1 MVYNDDKTRVLIT
14 GEKMYDVSSNPSKAD
29 FKDIMKIKIIDFNEE
44 DKQIT
49 FDLIGFNCALVN
61 SFRRILLGEI
71 PTMAFEKF
79 HRAINSTY
87 IKDEI
92 MAHRLSLLPIR
103 ADANL
108 FKETNEEELACYDPV
123 TDQGL
128 LPDRHLKFVVDV
140 ECTWKPGADK
150 KSDREVSMDNYKVLS
165 GQVKWVP
172 FQGQEATYG
181 DIGLVWDDILLA
193 KMSVG
198 QKLEGT
204 LIAVKGT
211 CKTHSKHQACHAYY
225 KLMPTIKLKRR
236 FFNEEARKLQKC
248 FEKGVIE
255 CIKNEDG
262 DEEASVIHQKARDD
276 TCSREVYN
284 QGFTHHD
291 VECGMDRN
299 HFIFSIE
306 SENCSKN
313 PDELFC
319 ESLKVLMAK
328 CTTLLEFMESINDE
342 EN

>member
-14 GEKMYDVSSNPSKAD
+14 GEKMYDVSSNPSTKD
-29 FKDIMKIKIIDFNEE
+29 FKDTVKINIVNFNEE
-44 DKQIT
+44 DKEIT

-61 SFRRILLGEI
+61 AFRRVLLSEI

-92 MAHRLSLLPIR
+92 MAHRLSLLPVR

-108 FKETNEEELACYDPV
+108 FESTDEQELAQYDPE
-123 TDQGL
+123 TDRGL
-128 LPDRHLKFVVDV
+128 LPKKHLKFVVDV
-140 ECTWKPGADK
+140 ECKWKAGADR
-150 KSDREVSMDNYKVLS
+150 KSDREVSMDNYRVLS

-172 FQGQEATYG
+172 FQGQEAIYG
-181 DIGLVWDDILLA
+181 DIGLVHDDILLA

-204 LIAVKGT
+204 LIAVRGT
-211 CKTHSKHQACHAYY
+211 AKTHAKHQACHAYY
-225 KLMPTIKLKRR
+225 KLMPTIKLKRS
-236 FFNEEARKLQKC
+236 FVGEEARKLQKC
-248 FEKGVIE
+248 FAKGVVE

-262 DEEASVIHQKARDD
+262 YEEAEVIPQMVRED
-276 TCSREVYN
+276 TCTREVYN
-284 QGFTHHD
+284 QGFGHD
-291 VECGMDRN
+291 DVQCGMDRN

-306 SENCSKN
+306 SENSSKS
-313 PDELFC
+313 PDVLFC

-328 CTTLLEFMESINDE
+328 CTTLLECMEAKEDDL
-342 EN
+342 